1 MRYSQTEFPLKSQL
15 SLTNLFSLFSSREEE
30 EKSFHIRDIPQ
41 RNFLC
46 LIKNSTNKNIIF
58 FLPVIDVAFH
68 LPDRCLYF
76 LAFFFSKKLRPPSVT
91 RGLVPYFFPLFF
103 PFRVNSLFSFY
114 ARLLLLAPS
123 FSVKKRGK
131 KYKIER
137 RDTNEKFKI
146 LILNQIP
153 NFPFSDERDSIYP
166 KRKFNF

>member
-46 LIKNSTNKNIIF
+46 LIKNSTHKNIIF

-91 RGLVPYFFPLFF
+91 RGLVPYFFPPFF
-103 PFRVNSLFSFY
+103 PFSSQLLIFILRTIIIVSSFIFCKEE
-114 ARLLLLAPS
+114 R
-123 FSVKKRGK
+123 KK
-131 KYKIER
+131 I
-137 RDTNEKFKI
+137 
-146 LILNQIP
+146 
-153 NFPFSDERDSIYP
+153 
-166 KRKFNF
+166 